1 MRIFR
6 RDAFGKR
13 LIITAP
19 TDITIMLTP
28 DMQHFVFYSLALV
41 EDELK
46 SDVGDGWEATGTWK
60 GLAATIKR
68 FEEGIG

>member
-1 MRIFR
+1 MRIER
-6 RDAFGKR
+6 RDVKGKR
-13 LIITAP
+13 VIVTGP
-19 TDITIMLTP
+19 TDITVMLDP
-28 DMQHFVFYSLALV
+28 EMQYFVFYGLMLV
-41 EDELK
+41 KDELK